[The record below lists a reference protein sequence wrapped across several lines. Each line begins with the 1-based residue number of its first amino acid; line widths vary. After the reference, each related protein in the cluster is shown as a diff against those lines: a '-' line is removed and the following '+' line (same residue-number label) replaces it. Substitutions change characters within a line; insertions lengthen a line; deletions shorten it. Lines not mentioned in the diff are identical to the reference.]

1 MRLGHRIVKV
11 DRLFKLIDELGW
23 LITPLAHLN
32 EVLIRFEVLAL
43 NSLLFV
49 LQSHADR
56 SVEFA
61 LVDDGLGAWCH
72 FTRNLAKLLLKAG
85 QLTLQEF
92 GILLHQG

>member
-1 MRLGHRIVKV
+1 VRLGYRIVKV
-11 DRLFKLIDELGW
+11 DRLFKLFDELGW

-32 EVLIRFEVLAL
+32 EVLIRFEVLAH
-43 NSLLFV
+43 NSLLLV

-56 SVEFA
+56 SVKFA
-61 LVDDGLGAWCH
+61 LVDDGPGTWSH